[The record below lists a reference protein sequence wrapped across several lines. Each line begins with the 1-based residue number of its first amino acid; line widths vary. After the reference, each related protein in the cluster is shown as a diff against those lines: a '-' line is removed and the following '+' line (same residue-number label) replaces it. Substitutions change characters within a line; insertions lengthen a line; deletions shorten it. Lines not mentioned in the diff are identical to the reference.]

1 MEPSDTS
8 LVKQCLQGDNTGFD
22 LLVKRYQ
29 RQIYVFCYRM
39 LGDYD
44 EASEAAQGSFVK
56 AYNSLSSFRQDA
68 RFLTWLFK
76 IASNTCIGVFRTRT
90 RRREDSLDE
99 IQTEADSLPSD
110 GELPEHEVIRRESG
124 ELVQREILHLPE
136 KYRVSL
142 VMFHFNEMSI
152 KEISQALGKPEG
164 TVKSGLHIAREML
177 RQRLEG
183 VINDGL

>member
-1 MEPSDTS
+1 
-8 LVKQCLQGDNTGFD
+8 
-22 LLVKRYQ
+22 
-29 RQIYVFCYRM
+29 M

-44 EASEAAQGSFVK
+44 EASEAAQDSFVK
-56 AYNSLSSFRQDA
+56 AYKYLSSFRQDV

-76 IASNTCIGVFRTRT
+76 IASNTCIDMLRAHT

-99 IQTEADSLPSD
+99 MQTEADSLPSD
-110 GELPEHEVIRRESG
+110 GELPENEVIRRESG
-124 ELVQREILHLPE
+124 EAVQREILHLPE
-136 KYRVSL
+136 KYRMLL
-142 VMFHFNEMSI
+142 VMFHFNGMSI

-183 VINDGL
+183 RINDEM